1 MTVYILTII
10 RMSNLSYDK
19 NSFYIDS
26 VFDSE
31 EKAWNRIEEKFYDF
45 LLAIFKNEYKIKA
58 IYFKKRTL
66 IVEYENFIEDL
77 YGCIKYNIDRHSV
90 D

>member
-58 IYFKKRTL
+58 I
-66 IVEYENFIEDL
+66 
-77 YGCIKYNIDRHSV
+77 
-90 D
+90 